1 MSSVS
6 VARFSGTVLALMIV
20 IPGCSMAPYT
30 PVPQPA
36 PPPVV
41 DRGVTA
47 PEQQDRPVPAV
58 PEPVYPAAPVTRE
71 QPAAVVAL
79 LDHAEAQA
87 NSGDLDA
94 AAVTLE
100 RAIRIDSRNPVLWHH
115 LAQVRL
121 AEGEPL
127 EAEQLA
133 TKSNSLAAG
142 NSGLQARNWQLIAE
156 ARRMRGD
163 EDAAR
168 SAEHRA
174 RKLKSR

>member
-6 VARFSGTVLALMIV
+6 VARFTGTVLALMMI

-30 PVPQPA
+30 PAPRPA

-47 PEQQDRPVPAV
+47 PEQPDSPAPMV
-58 PEPVYPAAPVTRE
+58 PEPVYPAAPVARH
-71 QPAAVVAL
+71 QPPAVVAL

-121 AEGEPL
+121 AEGEAV

-156 ARRMRGD
+156 ARRMRG
-163 EDAAR
+163 EQSGAR
-168 SAEHRA
+168 SAERQA
-174 RKLKSR
+174 AKLKSR